1 MTESYGPGAS
11 GVPEWE
17 APTGA
22 TAAQQ
27 PRWSN
32 PAGPGPALS
41 APGAQAPSAIPTYR
55 SWQPGFM
62 PLRPLQLGDY
72 LSLPMK
78 AMTYNRT
85 VIIGG
90 PLLCLVAALLA
101 AAIAASL
108 VVVDEWDLIQ
118 GHGHWSSLGGGTIL
132 SIIVAIVLL
141 LATDVTARALV
152 VPGVSRAILGQ
163 RITLA
168 QTWKALSGRLGQVFL
183 LYLLVTLASV
193 AGIVLFAL
201 IAGGVGS
208 TGSFG
213 ATIVVILLGYLVLIV
228 AAVCVAFLVGIA
240 LPALMLERLNAVA
253 SMRRAFTLLR
263 GNFWR
268 TFGSFLL
275 IGFILSLI
283 NNAVSGVLQVVF
295 LALGS
300 LSVNVTVIIVVIVLV
315 VVLSLVV
322 QSVFSYSYLGAL
334 FTLMYVDL
342 RIRTEGF
349 DIDLARAAEAAA
361 RR

>member
-1 MTESYGPGAS
+1 
-11 GVPEWE
+11 
-17 APTGA
+17 
-22 TAAQQ
+22 
-27 PRWSN
+27 
-32 PAGPGPALS
+32 
-41 APGAQAPSAIPTYR
+41 
-55 SWQPGFM
+55 
-62 PLRPLQLGDY
+62 
-72 LSLPMK
+72 
-78 AMTYNRT
+78 
-85 VIIGG
+85 
-90 PLLCLVAALLA
+90 
-101 AAIAASL
+101 
-108 VVVDEWDLIQ
+108 
-118 GHGHWSSLGGGTIL
+118 
-132 SIIVAIVLL
+132 L